1 MSNQDPNF
9 KQMSEILH
17 AGANEAPA
25 FGLSQEVGD
34 ASNSFEEHTEQAM
47 QVANNNGARTPH
59 KIEVTQVASNPDEE
73 TIEVNG
79 RPGGRVVAAV
89 ALGLVAVVG
98 IGAANAQR
106 NVLEEIKNQTTHT
119 VVDGPT
125 IGQNSK
131 GERVVIRGK

>member
-9 KQMSEILH
+9 QRMSEILH
-17 AGANEAPA
+17 AGAKDAAA
-25 FGLSQEVGD
+25 FGLSQELGD
-34 ASNSFEEHTEQAM
+34 ASNSYDKHVEQAI
-47 QVANNNGARTPH
+47 QLGNDNGAGTPH

-79 RPGGRVVAAV
+79 RPGGRVAAAV

-106 NVLEEIKNQTTHT
+106 NFLDGIKSQTTHT
-119 VVDGPT
+119 VVGPT
-125 IGQNSK
+125 IGKNPK
-131 GERVVIRGK
+131 GGPVVIHRK

>member
-1 MSNQDPNF
+1 MSNQDPIF

-25 FGLSQEVGD
+25 FGLSKELGD
-34 ASNSFEEHTEQAM
+34 ASNSYDEHVEQAI
-47 QVANNNGARTPH
+47 QLGNDNGARTPH
-59 KIEVTQVASNPDEE
+59 KIEVTQVASKPDEE

-79 RPGGRVVAAV
+79 RPLGRVVAAG
-89 ALGLVAVVG
+89 ALALLPVLG
-98 IGAANAQR
+98 IGAAKAQG
-106 NVLEEIKNQTTHT
+106 NFLDGIKNQTTHT

-131 GERVVIRGK
+131 GGPVVIHRK

>member
-9 KQMSEILH
+9 QRMSEILH
-17 AGANEAPA
+17 AGANEAAA
-25 FGLSQEVGD
+25 FGLSQELGD
-34 ASNSFEEHTEQAM
+34 TSNSYEKDIEQAM
-47 QVANNNGARTPH
+47 QVGNDNGAGTPH
-59 KIEVTQVASNPDEE
+59 KIEVTQVASNPEEE
-73 TIEVNG
+73 TVEVNG

-125 IGQNSK
+125 IGQNPK
-131 GERVVIRGK
+131 GGPVVIRSK